1 MLDGSNRGTAAV
13 QSSTRP
19 KSAFTGMTFQDSV
32 RRIARALRITYF
44 AFRIATSGP
53 VRMQWLAVVYGSA
66 KVP

>member
-1 MLDGSNRGTAAV
+1 
-13 QSSTRP
+13 
-19 KSAFTGMTFQDSV
+19 MTFQDSV